1 MNTLPH
7 STVLVEIKTLKNK
20 LVFKSADKELLTFLE
35 SADASDTNTLRNYFG
50 IDIEVG
56 DFYANFKRC
65 SKSPK

>member
-1 MNTLPH
+1 MA
-7 STVLVEIKTLKNK
+7 IKTLKNK
-20 LVFKSADKELLTFLE
+20 LVFKDADKELLTFLV
-35 SADASDTNTLRNYFG
+35 SATAADTHVLRSYFG